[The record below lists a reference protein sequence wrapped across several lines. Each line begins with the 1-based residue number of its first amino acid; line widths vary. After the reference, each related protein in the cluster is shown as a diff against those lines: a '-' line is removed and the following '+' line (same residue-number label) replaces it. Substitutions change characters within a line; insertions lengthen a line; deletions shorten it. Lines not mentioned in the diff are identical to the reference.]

1 MKTNILGAVI
11 AGVALGAAAT
21 AVSAQDG
28 EAIKIGF
35 PVFLSGAAAGPFGQP
50 EKEAAELLIEALNA
64 GTVPAPYAT
73 KGIAGKTV
81 EAVFVDEAANAVTE
95 YRNLIERDNVDAVVG
110 YTSSGNCKSVAPL
123 AEDLKTLTVFVDCGT
138 PQIFEEIVTDPTYLF
153 RTGPTGTIDSVG
165 AARYLQDSGVDLSR
179 VAGIN
184 QNYAWGQDAWRDF
197 TQSLTSLDTGS
208 EIVTEQFPK
217 VYAGQY
223 GAEVS
228 ALLTSTPTA
237 VHTSFWGGD
246 LEAFLLQ
253 SAPRGLFARSNVLM
267 SCGEA
272 LFPRLADQIPEGA
285 IIGARGPY
293 SVFAPENDLS
303 TWFNAAYA
311 EKFGQKPTYPAW
323 KMAQAIFGLKAA
335 WEKAGEDADTA
346 AVAAA
351 FKNLEFET
359 PAGTV
364 KMAIGNGHQAIQ
376 GIAYGRYKK
385 DADGNPGV
393 VDVISYSAECVNP
406 PNDMMAADWIK
417 AGFPNANCD

>member
-1 MKTNILGAVI
+1 MRNNILGIAI

-21 AVSAQDG
+21 TVSAADG
-28 EAIKIGF
+28 DTIKIGL
-35 PVFLSGAAAGPFGQP
+35 PVFLSSAAAGPFGQP
-50 EKEAAELLIEALNA
+50 EKEAAELLFEALNE
-64 GTVPAPYAT
+64 GSVPAPYAT
-73 KGIAGKTV
+73 KGFAGHAL
-81 EAVFVDEAANAVTE
+81 EATFVDEAANAVTE
-95 YRNLIERDNVDAVVG
+95 YRNLIERDHVDAVIG

-123 AEDLKTLTVFVDCGT
+123 AEDLETLTVFVDCGT

-165 AARYLQDSGVDLSR
+165 AVRYLQDSGADLSR

-184 QNYAWGQDAWRDF
+184 QNYAWGQDAWRDL
-197 TQSLTSLDTGS
+197 TQSLIALGTDSK
-208 EIVTEQFPK
+208 IVTEQFPK

-228 ALLTSTPTA
+228 ALLTSTPTV

-253 SAPRGLFARSNVLM
+253 AAPRGLFARSEVLM

-303 TWFNAAYA
+303 TWFVAAYE
-311 EKFGQKPTYPAW
+311 EKYGKKPTYPAW

-335 WEKAGEDADTA
+335 WEKAGPDAEPAD
-346 AVAAA
+346 VAAA
-351 FKNLEFET
+351 FKNLEFES

-376 GIAYGRYKK
+376 GIAYGRFKMT
-385 DADGNPGV
+385 DDGQPGV
-393 VDVISYSAECVNP
+393 EDVISYSAECVNP
-406 PNDMMAADWIK
+406 PNDMKADAWIE
-417 AGFPNANCD
+417 AGFPNANCE

>member
-1 MKTNILGAVI
+1 MKTNTLAALV
-11 AGVALGAAAT
+11 AGVAVGAAAT
-21 AVSAQDG
+21 TASAADG
-28 EAIKIGF
+28 DTVKIGF

-81 EAVFVDEAANAVTE
+81 EGTFVDEAANAVTE
-95 YRNLIERDNVDAVVG
+95 YRNLIERDNVDVVIG

-123 AEDLKTLTVFVDCGT
+123 AEDMKTLTVFVDCGT

-165 AARYLQDSGVDLSR
+165 AARYFQDSGVDLSR

-197 TQSLTSLDTGS
+197 TQSLTALDTGS

-223 GAEVS
+223 GAEIS
-228 ALLTSTPTA
+228 ALLTSNPTA

-253 SAPRGLFARSNVLM
+253 AAPRGLFARSNVLM
-267 SCGEA
+267 TCGEA
-272 LFPRLADQIPEGA
+272 LFPRLSGQIPEGA

-303 TWFNAAYA
+303 TWFNAAYE

-323 KMAQAIFGLKAA
+323 KMAQAILGLKAA
-335 WEKAGEDADTA
+335 WEKAGEDADTQ

-351 FKNLEFET
+351 FKNLEFEL

-376 GIAYGRYKK
+376 GIAYGRYKQ

-393 VDVISYSAECVNP
+393 EDVISYSAECVNP
-406 PNDMMAADWIK
+406 PNGMKSGDWIQ
-417 AGFPNANCD
+417 AGFPDSTCE